1 MLKNDY
7 RELLQHE
14 EDLLDIPLEDGRNG
28 RDGRRELSAD
38 HQFAAE
44 YMETTYAKS
53 QEVNDRRMR
62 KLWVRPEDPASTKF
76 YACFSYP
83 HVLSASSV
91 LDSDEALE
99 ERLKVFDTKLFKSTE
114 MTTQMGRWQANGE
127 RWHAVGEVAG
137 SGRWLGCAELR
148 ALTRKQHYWRNSKRR
163 ANGSLAA
170 RPGSDGRGIFGLCE
184 NRQNSRKFWTESSKI
199 STNFA

>member
-1 MLKNDY
+1 
-7 RELLQHE
+7 
-14 EDLLDIPLEDGRNG
+14 
-28 RDGRRELSAD
+28 
-38 HQFAAE
+38 
-44 YMETTYAKS
+44 METTYAKS

-148 ALTRKQHYWRNSKRR
+148 ALTGKQHYWWNSKGEQTARWRHGPAATGAGFFDSAKTIKIRR
-163 ANGSLAA
+163 KT
-170 RPGSDGRGIFGLCE
+170 
-184 NRQNSRKFWTESSKI
+184 RQNSGEIWATSMKL
-199 STNFA
+199 STHFL